1 MGVTSVEM
9 EGWRWPRMR
18 EGTWDFDI
26 TQDSCISSAL
36 SPSGLKS
43 LHCLNHSRAFL
54 SLHDLFLI
62 DVPHVSGSKER
73 LRC

>member
-1 MGVTSVEM
+1 MGITSVEM

-18 EGTWDFDI
+18 EGSRDSDI

-43 LHCLNHSRAFL
+43 LHCFKPQQDFSI
-54 SLHDLFLI
+54 SVCVCDLCLT
-62 DVPHVSGSKER
+62 DVPHVSGSP
-73 LRC
+73 